1 MLESI
6 KFPSLLCFSF
16 QIGDILLTC
25 HMARLCSKGA
35 IGADWLLVLKQVVI
49 WSSGAIVGSHVLSIT
64 SFDQD
69 YNFLKAM
76 FIYIPIRRLN
86 NISVDYMFHYKYVNS
101 TFAYFLGEKGTPRR
115 AQSTRLCNV
124 HIGFLK
130 DRLVL
135 RSGHPFPHPPEL
147 NSTRRVTRIRS
158 RVGKCFHTRTR
169 RVICTRR
176 VTRTRKHT
184 RECAARGVSD
194 STFEVDSVR
203 NEAARACG
211 AALTRCCSVAAGTGG
226 CRWRSTRGRPR
237 NGERRGLSG

>member
-76 FIYIPIRRLN
+76 CIYIPIRRLN

-101 TFAYFLGEKGTPRR
+101 TFAYFLGGKGTPRR
-115 AQSTRLCNV
+115 AQTSRNIYGVETSDLSHPFTTRPSPTVSDGSINV
-124 HIGFLK
+124 SRLQIAPSMLTLTPLHKKINQMFSCRRPAAQFSSLEATPDVSPPFCGFLAASW
-130 DRLVL
+130 D
-135 RSGHPFPHPPEL
+135 SYPIYH
-147 NSTRRVTRIRS
+147 
-158 RVGKCFHTRTR
+158 VGSQK
-169 RVICTRR
+169 
-176 VTRTRKHT
+176 
-184 RECAARGVSD
+184 
-194 STFEVDSVR
+194 
-203 NEAARACG
+203 
-211 AALTRCCSVAAGTGG
+211 
-226 CRWRSTRGRPR
+226 
-237 NGERRGLSG
+237 

>member
-76 FIYIPIRRLN
+76 CIYIPIRRLN

-101 TFAYFLGEKGTPRR
+101 TFAYFLGGKGR
-115 AQSTRLCNV
+115 A
-124 HIGFLK
+124 K
-130 DRLVL
+130 
-135 RSGHPFPHPPEL
+135 
-147 NSTRRVTRIRS
+147 
-158 RVGKCFHTRTR
+158 
-169 RVICTRR
+169 
-176 VTRTRKHT
+176 
-184 RECAARGVSD
+184 
-194 STFEVDSVR
+194 
-203 NEAARACG
+203 ARAKY
-211 AALTRCCSVAAGTGG
+211 S
-226 CRWRSTRGRPR
+226 
-237 NGERRGLSG
+237 